1 MYDYLFSDF
10 GVHKRMLQSQPF
22 STGSCSESC
31 RCYHHNQS
39 LDRDGRW
46 GYTNGCFTHNLSQL
60 GRIQSRVAVII
71 TINPWVVTVVGVHK
85 RMLQSQPFSTGS
97 CSESCRCYH
106 HNQSLD
112 RDGRWGT
119 LHVCRPP

>member
-60 GRIQSRVAVII
+60 GRVQSRVAVII
-71 TINPWVVTVVGVHK
+71 TINPWVVTVVGGTQTDASVTTFLNWVVF
-85 RMLQSQPFSTGS
+85 RVVSLLSSQSIPGS
-97 CSESCRCYH
+97 
-106 HNQSLD
+106 
-112 RDGRWGT
+112 
-119 LHVCRPP
+119 